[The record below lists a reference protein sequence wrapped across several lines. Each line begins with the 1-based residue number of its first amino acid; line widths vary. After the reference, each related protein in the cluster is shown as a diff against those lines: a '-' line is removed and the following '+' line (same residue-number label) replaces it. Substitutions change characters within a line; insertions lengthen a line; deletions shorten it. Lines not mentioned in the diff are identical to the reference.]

1 MSLNLFLCPLEHP
14 DNISKPERLEVI
26 IPPNAAAEALRG
38 NGSAPS
44 PIPPLP
50 ERTPESFV
58 LANNAGRSTTVFPSL
73 SVPVEMV
80 VQKSE
85 EREWS
90 GRSVDTPV
98 DKMSWTRSKSL
109 KVKMTTL
116 SVSPQDTVS
125 PPVTLPPPV
134 RYSVPAPCTSVN
146 LPPPPPPPYPLAP
159 SLSPPGSD
167 NLTPPLPERTPE
179 SFFLV
184 TQEVDQNSAPCLQS
198 QSNSQTTST
207 QQRIG
212 TSSEWAGNSQPE
224 RFLDGIMNRS
234 KVTDIDRLWVL

>member
-38 NGSAPS
+38 NGEWWAFEGPHNTLHKLFYKSIQTHFFSTSFSPKGSAPS

-116 SVSPQDTVS
+116 SGICHTKQ
-125 PPVTLPPPV
+125 
-134 RYSVPAPCTSVN
+134 SV
-146 LPPPPPPPYPLAP
+146 
-159 SLSPPGSD
+159 
-167 NLTPPLPERTPE
+167 
-179 SFFLV
+179 
-184 TQEVDQNSAPCLQS
+184 
-198 QSNSQTTST
+198 
-207 QQRIG
+207 
-212 TSSEWAGNSQPE
+212 
-224 RFLDGIMNRS
+224 
-234 KVTDIDRLWVL
+234 